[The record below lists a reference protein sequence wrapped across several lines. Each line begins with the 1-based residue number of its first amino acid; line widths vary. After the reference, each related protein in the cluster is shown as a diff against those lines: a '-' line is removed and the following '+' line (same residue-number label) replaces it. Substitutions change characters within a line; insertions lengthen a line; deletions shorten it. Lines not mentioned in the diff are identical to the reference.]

1 MAFQYLGLRAKL
13 EHVDVTDE
21 EVNRQLVRLQQQS
34 QRRTPVFD
42 RPSQNGDE
50 LVLDYAGFADGKQ
63 FAGGTAEKQTL
74 VLGSNT
80 FIPGFEAQLLGKNP
94 GDDVTV
100 HVTFP
105 TAYHAPEL
113 AG

>member
-13 EHVDVTDE
+13 EHVDVTEE

-50 LVLDYAGFADGKQ
+50 LVLDYAALRTESSSRAARRK
-63 FAGGTAEKQTL
+63 
-74 VLGSNT
+74 SRRSC
-80 FIPGFEAQLLGKNP
+80 
-94 GDDVTV
+94 
-100 HVTFP
+100 
-105 TAYHAPEL
+105 L
-113 AG
+113 AAAHSSPALKSSCWAKTPATM

>member
-13 EHVDVTDE
+13 EHVDVTEE

-50 LVLDYAGFADGKQ
+50 LVLD
-63 FAGGTAEKQTL
+63 AEPPPL
-74 VLGSNT
+74 SG
-80 FIPGFEAQLLGKNP
+80 EAH
-94 GDDVTV
+94 TV
-100 HVTFP
+100 ALHP
-105 TAYHAPEL
+105 RL
-113 AG
+113 DR